1 MPRPLTTAEA
11 TLIAT
16 ATATIDAVPRFP
28 SGEKGMDHTV
38 GCAAL
43 STAGRVFTG
52 VNVYH
57 FSGGPCAENVAFG
70 NAAAAGVGSASS
82 PGLEG
87 PDGKMETMAA
97 CVAVANDDRGVIS
110 PCGRCRQMM
119 LDYYPGIRVIVRD
132 PAGEFVTVDMDEL
145 LPYAYVITKEPTMDE
160 GSLEIKKQALDLDHK

>member
-11 TLIAT
+11 ALIAT
-16 ATATIDAVPRFP
+16 ATATIDAVPRFT
-28 SGEKGMDHTV
+28 SGRKAMDHTV

-43 STAGRVFTG
+43 SSTGRVFTG

-70 NAAAAGVGSASS
+70 NAAAAGVGSTYS
-82 PGLEG
+82 PGIKG
-87 PDGKMETMAA
+87 PDGKMETMSA
-97 CVAVANDDRGVIS
+97 CVAVANDNRGVIS

-132 PAGEFVTVDMDEL
+132 PAGEVVTVGMDEL
-145 LPYAYVITKEPTMDE
+145 LPYAYVVSKNPTVDE
-160 GSLEIKKQALDLDHK
+160 GGLEIKK